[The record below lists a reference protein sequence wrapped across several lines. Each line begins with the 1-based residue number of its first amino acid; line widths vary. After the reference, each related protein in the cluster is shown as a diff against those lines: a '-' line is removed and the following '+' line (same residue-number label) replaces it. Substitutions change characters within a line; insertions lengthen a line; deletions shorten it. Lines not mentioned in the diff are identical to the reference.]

1 MKKIPTNSFEIM
13 RIVYIIFIVI
23 GLAPIAIL
31 LGASIAALFIDGFV
45 TFIYA
50 LIATIM
56 CSLLL
61 FLFIIFPSFIMKGL
75 CETGISFSEHISR
88 QTKILEEINKKLDK
102 SDNEKTQKTQENS
115 RQTKILEETNEKLD
129 NEETQENS
137 RQTKILKETNEKL
150 DNEETQE

>member
-13 RIVYIIFIVI
+13 RIVYIIFIVL
-23 GLAPIAIL
+23 GLAPIAIM
-31 LGASIAALFIDGFV
+31 LGASIAALFIDGFT

-56 CSLLL
+56 CSMLL

-75 CETGISFSEHISR
+75 CETGISFSDHISR
-88 QTKILEEINKKLDK
+88 QTKTLEEINKKLDK

-115 RQTKILEETNEKLD
+115 KQTKILEETDKKSD
-129 NEETQENS
+129 NEETQE
-137 RQTKILKETNEKL
+137 
-150 DNEETQE
+150 

>member
-23 GLAPIAIL
+23 GLAPIAIM
-31 LGASIAALFIDGFV
+31 LGASIAALFIYGFTTFISTFV
-45 TFIYA
+45 T
-50 LIATIM
+50 TIV
-56 CSLLL
+56 CSILL

-75 CETGISFSEHISR
+75 CETGISFSEHVSR

-115 RQTKILEETNEKLD
+115 RQTKTFEETNEKLD
-129 NEETQENS
+129 NDETQE
-137 RQTKILKETNEKL
+137 
-150 DNEETQE
+150 

>member
-13 RIVYIIFIVI
+13 RIVYIIFIAV

-75 CETGISFSEHISR
+75 CETGISFSDHISR
-88 QTKILEEINKKLDK
+88 QTKILEEIKK
-102 SDNEKTQKTQENS
+102 
-115 RQTKILEETNEKLD
+115 KLD

-137 RQTKILKETNEKL
+137 KQTKTLEETDKKL